1 VGGPGQPG
9 GHATLRPGR
18 GGTLLAPAPAS
29 QAVDTFED
37 VLRLWP
43 SERTRGRGIHQAHLA
58 LACATAG
65 EPERAAAE
73 GMTAIGIAQTTR
85 SDVTRQVLK
94 RLDRQL
100 AAHELPAVAEFREAV
115 ATL

>member
-1 VGGPGQPG
+1 
-9 GHATLRPGR
+9 
-18 GGTLLAPAPAS
+18 
-29 QAVDTFED
+29 
-37 VLRLWP
+37 
-43 SERTRGRGIHQAHLA
+43 
-58 LACATAG
+58 
-65 EPERAAAE
+65 
-73 GMTAIGIAQTTR
+73 MTAIGIAQTTR